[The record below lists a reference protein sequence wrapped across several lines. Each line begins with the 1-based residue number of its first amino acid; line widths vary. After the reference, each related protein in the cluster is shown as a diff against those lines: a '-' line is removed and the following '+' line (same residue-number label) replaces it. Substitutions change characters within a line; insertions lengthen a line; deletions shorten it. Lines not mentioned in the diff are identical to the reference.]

1 MSVYL
6 AVWNSPTAISDGEA
20 ATRYFVLTSEKSAER
35 EFDGRVYTFYC
46 GLTSLYPE
54 VEMVPEDDLGSYPW
68 ACGIDISGDHVV
80 MAIQPEQFE
89 TVMPQVVTL
98 AEQYEL
104 VCFDPQ
110 AGKVH
115 LPPHLRTAKAATA
128 GAVCRSG
135 PEPISPSDM
144 QITDVFELQR
154 VTREQ
159 EKN

>member
-1 MSVYL
+1 MIVYL
-6 AVWNSPTAISDGEA
+6 AVWNSPTAISDDEA
-20 ATRYFVLTSEKSAER
+20 AMRYVVLTSDKSAER

-54 VEMVPEDDLGSYPW
+54 VEMVPEDELGSCPW
-68 ACGIDISGDHVV
+68 ACGIDVSGDHVV

-89 TVMPQVVTL
+89 TVMPQVLSL

-115 LPPHLRTAKAATA
+115 LPAHLR
-128 GAVCRSG
+128 
-135 PEPISPSDM
+135 
-144 QITDVFELQR
+144 
-154 VTREQ
+154 
-159 EKN
+159 